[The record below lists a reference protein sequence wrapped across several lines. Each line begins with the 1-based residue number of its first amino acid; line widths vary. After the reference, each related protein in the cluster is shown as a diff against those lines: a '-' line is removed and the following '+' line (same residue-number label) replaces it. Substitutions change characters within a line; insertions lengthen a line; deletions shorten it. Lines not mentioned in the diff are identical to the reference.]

1 MSMACSFQLCT
12 MQWLSTSCEPYAPR
26 LSYLSPLY
34 TLHVAS
40 PPDIGTLEAGGK
52 TNVKSG
58 KVKFFLFSLY
68 STFS

>member
-1 MSMACSFQLCT
+1 MPTYTLN
-12 MQWLSTSCEPYAPR
+12 
-26 LSYLSPLY
+26 LSPNLKY
-34 TLHVAS
+34 KGNKQRCVAP

-68 STFS
+68 STFC